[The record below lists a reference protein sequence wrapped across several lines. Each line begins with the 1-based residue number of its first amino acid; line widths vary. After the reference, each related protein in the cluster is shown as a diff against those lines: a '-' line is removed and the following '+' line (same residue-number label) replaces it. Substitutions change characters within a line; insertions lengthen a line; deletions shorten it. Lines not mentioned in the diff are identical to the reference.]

1 MHEHIGSRRA
11 IPAVSKILE
20 ALEGNLDLPRTVVVA
35 IIRQELAVLRKSQA
49 VPNFSDV
56 VEQVRTALDRHNRSR
71 LQPVINGTGVV
82 LHTNFGR
89 ATFAP
94 TAALSVAQI

>member
-1 MHEHIGSRRA
+1 MHEHISSRRA

-35 IIRQELAVLRKSQA
+35 IIRQELAALRKSQA

-56 VEQVRTALDRHNRSR
+56 VGQVRSALDRHNRSR

-94 TAALSVAQI
+94 TAAILPF